1 MGIVAAFDRVLFTNP
16 ASKYC
21 VMRLKTADMMIPQE
35 ARGSYHYRDH
45 LTRFVAV
52 GYDLPQTDSIQI
64 DLEGNWVNSKHGLQ
78 LQVERWREVVPP
90 TIEGIRGYL
99 SSGLLKGIGAKTAN
113 VIVDRFGLASLD
125 VIENH
130 PERLLEIRGISEE
143 KLEQIKSGY
152 AESKAMRDLMILLSP
167 FKVTPATA
175 MKIYK
180 HFGPGGVALLQ
191 QSPFRLCQLSGFG
204 FRRVDDIV
212 QKSGGN
218 LQDPLRVQGAVFYAL
233 EKSRSEGGHLFVEA
247 NDLIRTALTL
257 LNEKTADPSM
267 RVSAADVQR
276 ELTNMILANIV
287 VANSGN
293 IYLPHVF
300 TQEVETAHKAVEMAM
315 EPIMPI
321 NVASVIERVK
331 ARIGI
336 TLSRRQTEA
345 VAMVLQHNLSII
357 TGGPGTGKSTV
368 LKAVVEAYRIL
379 YPNRHIVLGAPT
391 GKASRRMA
399 ETTGVKDALTLH
411 SILKLHGEDDGWRT
425 QDELDADF
433 VIVDE
438 TSMVDMWL
446 AHQLF
451 TRLKPGTKLLLV
463 GDADQLESVG
473 AGMVFQALI
482 ESGVIPVTVLDEI
495 FRQAKDSMIA
505 YNAKRVK
512 EQDAKLDY
520 GDDFA
525 FIKADDQTQAAELV
539 RTIYRQEIASTG
551 MDQVQILT
559 PFRTTGDA
567 SANNLN
573 EAIRA
578 EVNPPSEDR
587 PEVSFGGKLFRLDD
601 RVMQIKNDYDVQ
613 LRDEKGN
620 RVSVG
625 IFNGEIGS
633 VCDIGSGT
641 ITVDFEG
648 RFAEYPFES
657 LNELDLCY
665 AMTIHKSQGSEYDT
679 VIIPMLAAHKIL
691 LSVNLFYTAIT
702 RAKRRVIL
710 VGQKKALFIA
720 LAKSGRAKRN
730 TLLAERI
737 RQHHLAMQQ
746 NAKKAS

>member
-1 MGIVAAFDRVLFTNP
+1 MGIVAAFDKMLFSNP

-21 VMRLKTADMMIPQE
+21 VMRVKTADMMIPQE
-35 ARGSYHYRDH
+35 ARSQYRFRDN
-45 LTRFVAV
+45 LIRFVAV

-64 DLEGNWVNSKHGLQ
+64 DLDGKWVNGKYGVQ
-78 LQVERWREVVPP
+78 LQVEHWREVIPP
-90 TIEGIRGYL
+90 TIEGIQGYL
-99 SSGLLKGIGAKTAN
+99 SSGLLKGIGPKTAA
-113 VIVDRFGLASLD
+113 VIVEKFGLASLD

-130 PERLLEIRGISEE
+130 PERLLEIRGITEE
-143 KLEQIKSGY
+143 KLDEIKSGY

-175 MKIYK
+175 MKIYQ
-180 HFGPGGVALLQ
+180 HFGPGGVALLR
-191 QSPFRLCQLSGFG
+191 QSPFRLCQISGFG

-212 QKSGGN
+212 QKSGGD

-247 NDLIRTALTL
+247 NDLLRTALVL
-257 LNEKTADPSM
+257 LNEKTTDPSK
-267 RVSAADVQR
+267 RVGAADVQR
-276 ELTNMILANIV
+276 ELTNMILADIV

-293 IYLPHVF
+293 IYLPHVY
-300 TQEVETAHKAVEMAM
+300 TQEVETARKAVEMAT
-315 EPIMPI
+315 EPTMPV
-321 NVASVIERVK
+321 NFASVMERVR

-336 TLSRRQTEA
+336 SLSKRQAEA
-345 VAMVLQHNLSII
+345 VEMVLRHNLSII

-379 YPNRHIVLGAPT
+379 NPKKQIVLGAPT

-399 ETTGVKDALTLH
+399 ETTGVSDASTLH
-411 SILKLHGEDDGWRT
+411 SILGLRGEDAGW
-425 QDELDADF
+425 QQQSELGADF

-451 TRLKPGTKLLLV
+451 SRIKSGAKLLLV

-473 AGMVFQALI
+473 AGMVFQSLI

-495 FRQAKDSMIA
+495 FRQAKDSLIA

-512 EQDAKLDY
+512 EQNAKLDY
-520 GDDFA
+520 GSDFV
-525 FIKADDQTQAAELV
+525 FIKAEDQEQAAELV
-539 RTIYRQEIASTG
+539 RTIYRQEIATTG

-573 EAIRA
+573 EAIR
-578 EVNPPSEDR
+578 EVVNPPGIDA
-587 PEVSFGGKLFRLDD
+587 PEVAFGGKLFRLND

-613 LRDEKGN
+613 LRDAKGN

-625 IFNGEIGS
+625 VFNGDVGKVS
-633 VCDIGSGT
+633 DIGSGT
-641 ITVDFEG
+641 ITVDFDG
-648 RFAEYPFES
+648 RYADYPFEI

-665 AMTIHKSQGSEYDT
+665 ATTIHKSQGSEYDT
-679 VIIPMLAAHKIL
+679 VIIPLLAAHKIL
-691 LSVNLFYTAIT
+691 LSINLFYTAIT

-710 VGQKKALFIA
+710 VGQKKALFMA

-730 TLLAERI
+730 TLLAERM
-737 RQHHLAMQQ
+737 RQYDRVLREK
-746 NAKKAS
+746 AKKAS

>member
-1 MGIVAAFDRVLFTNP
+1 MGIVAAFDKMLFSNP

-21 VMRLKTADMMIPQE
+21 VMRVKTADMMIPQE
-35 ARGSYHYRDH
+35 ARDTYRFRDN

-64 DLEGNWVNSKHGLQ
+64 DLEGKWVNSKHGVQ
-78 LQVERWREVVPP
+78 FQVEHWREVIPP
-90 TIEGIRGYL
+90 TIDGIRSYL
-99 SSGLLKGIGAKTAN
+99 SSGLLKGIGPKTAA

-130 PERLLEIRGISEE
+130 PERLLEIRGITEE
-143 KLEQIKSGY
+143 KLKEIKNGY

-167 FKVTPATA
+167 FKVTPSTA
-175 MKIYK
+175 MKIYQ

-191 QSPFRLCQLSGFG
+191 QSPFRLCQIPGFG

-247 NDLIRTALTL
+247 SDLLRTALVL
-257 LNEKTADPSM
+257 LNEKTADPAK
-267 RVSAADVQR
+267 RVAAADVQK
-276 ELTNMILANIV
+276 ELTNMILTDIV

-293 IYLPHVF
+293 IYLPHVY
-300 TQEVETAHKAVEMAM
+300 TQEVETARKAVQMAL
-315 EPIMPI
+315 EPTMPVNI
-321 NVASVIERVK
+321 ASVMERVR

-336 TLSRRQTEA
+336 TLSKRQTEA
-345 VAMVLQHNLSII
+345 VEMVLRHNLSII

-379 YPNRHIVLGAPT
+379 NPDKEIVLGAPT

-399 ETTGVKDALTLH
+399 ETTGINDAFTLH
-411 SILKLHGEDDGWRT
+411 SILNLRGEDAGWQA

-451 TRLKPGTKLLLV
+451 SRLKRGAKLLLV

-473 AGMVFQALI
+473 AGMVFQSLI
-482 ESGVIPVTVLDEI
+482 ESGVIPVTVLDQI
-495 FRQAKDSMIA
+495 FRQAKDSLIA

-512 EQDAKLDY
+512 EQNADLYY
-520 GDDFA
+520 GRDFA
-525 FIKADDQTQAAELV
+525 FIKADDQQQAAELI
-539 RTIYRQEIASTG
+539 RGIYRQEIATTG

-578 EVNPPSEDR
+578 EVNPPDVDT
-587 PEVSFGGKLFRLDD
+587 PEVSFGGKLFRLND

-613 LRDEKGN
+613 LRDAKGD
-620 RVSVG
+620 VVAVG
-625 IFNGEIGS
+625 VFNGDVGKVS
-633 VCDIGSGT
+633 GIGSGM
-641 ITVDFEG
+641 ITVDFDG
-648 RFAEYPFES
+648 RFADYPFES

-665 AMTIHKSQGSEYDT
+665 ATTIHKSQGSEYDT
-679 VIIPMLAAHKIL
+679 VIIPLLAAHKIL
-691 LSVNLFYTAIT
+691 LSINLFYTAIT

-710 VGQKKALFIA
+710 VGQKKALHMA

-730 TLLAERI
+730 TLLAERM
-737 RQHHLAMQQ
+737 RQFYRALQ
-746 NAKKAS
+746 KRKAS